1 MKPPRLICLY
11 DGAKTDTLEMGKI
24 ATYLRVKLEK
34 VQVIIRDDFL
44 FHYLSKFPSSRKEER
59 IDFLARE
66 LAHLKIRKINER
78 EFFKPLPAEVE
89 YEKRKLLNPEVK
101 AFGIL
106 YEGFKLAA
114 LFSRLV
120 PKGELSLECC
130 HIAFTNQLFGTWDQ
144 NNRRYHA
151 RVSVYS
157 FPSLI
162 STVGL
167 VEAPAKPKEFYLRR
181 QLGSDPT
188 ILKEDFK
195 GRCINYEDPRLTEVM
210 KGYLLQALFFHMTGD
225 PFCKDKNCRLYNAHW
240 QEEVIHAQLETPD
253 ELCKDHQA
261 ILGSLLS
268 SSRRDGSIST

>member
-1 MKPPRLICLY
+1 MKPLRFIYLY
-11 DGAKTDTLEMGKI
+11 DGAKTDKLETGKI
-24 ATYLRVKLEK
+24 AKYLKQKLEK
-34 VQVIIRDDFL
+34 VQVVIRDDFL
-44 FHYLSKFPSSRKEER
+44 VHYLSFLPSSQREEGT
-59 IDFLARE
+59 DFLARE
-66 LAHLKIRKINER
+66 LAGLKIRKINER

-89 YEKRKLLNPEVK
+89 YEKRKLLNPNLK

-114 LFSRLV
+114 LFSWLV

-144 NNRRYHA
+144 NNHRYHA
-151 RVSVYS
+151 RVSIYS

-188 ILKEDFK
+188 ILEQQFK
-195 GRCINYEDPRLTEVM
+195 GRFIDYEDPRLTEVM
-210 KGYLLQALFFHMTGD
+210 KGYLLQVLFFHMTGN

-240 QEEVIHAQLETPD
+240 QEEVIHAQLETPH
-253 ELCKDHQA
+253 ELCKSHQA
-261 ILGSLLS
+261 ILHSLLS
-268 SSRRDGSIST
+268 LPL

>member
-1 MKPPRLICLY
+1 MNFWL
-11 DGAKTDTLEMGKI
+11 
-24 ATYLRVKLEK
+24 
-34 VQVIIRDDFL
+34 
-44 FHYLSKFPSSRKEER
+44 HYLSRLSSSWKEER
-59 IDFLARE
+59 IDFLAKE
-66 LAHLKIRKINER
+66 LAHLKIRGINER
-78 EFFKPLPAEVE
+78 EFLEPLPAEVE
-89 YEKRKLLNPEVK
+89 YEKRKLLNPELK

-114 LFSRLV
+114 LFGRLV

-144 NNRRYHA
+144 NNHRYHA
-151 RVSVYS
+151 RVSIYS

-188 ILKEDFK
+188 ILKEEFK
-195 GRCINYEDPRLTEVM
+195 GRFIDYEDPRLTEVT

-225 PFCKDKNCRLYNAHW
+225 PFCKDEGCRLYNAHW
-240 QEEVIHAQLETPD
+240 QEGVIHAQLETPH
-253 ELCKDHQA
+253 ELCKKHQA
-261 ILGSLLS
+261 ILHSLLPFPP
-268 SSRRDGSIST
+268 

>member
-1 MKPPRLICLY
+1 MKPPCFIYLY
-11 DGAKTDTLEMGKI
+11 DGAKTDKLEVGKI
-24 ATYLRVKLEK
+24 ANYLKGKLER

-44 FHYLSKFPSSRKEER
+44 VHHLSRLSSSRKEER
-59 IDFLARE
+59 VDFLARK
-66 LAHLKIRKINER
+66 LGGIRIRQINER
-78 EFFKPLPAEVE
+78 EFSKPLPAEVE
-89 YEKRKLLNPEVK
+89 YEKRNLLNPESK

-114 LFSRLV
+114 LLGRLV

-130 HIAFTNQLFGTWDQ
+130 HIAFTNQFFGTWDQ

-151 RVSVYS
+151 RVSIYS

-181 QLGSDPT
+181 QLGSDA
-188 ILKEDFK
+188 IVLKEEFK
-195 GRCINYEDPRLTEVM
+195 GRFIDYEDPRLTEVM

-225 PFCKDKNCRLYNAHW
+225 PFCKDENCRLYNAHW
-240 QEEVIHAQLETPD
+240 QEEVIHAQLETPH
-253 ELCKDHQA
+253 ELCKSHQA
-261 ILGSLLS
+261 ILHSLLS
-268 SSRRDGSIST
+268 FPP